1 MDVKD
6 SKPQNLQPTDAKE
19 ENPKSEG
26 ITPQG
31 TTSHKFGFVA
41 LVGRPNVGKST
52 LVNRLVG
59 QKVAIVSEK
68 PQTTRKRVTGILT
81 LDDSQIVFV
90 DTPGIHK
97 PKHRLG
103 KYMVTVAQKTF
114 EEVDVILFVTRAD
127 KALCPEDKE
136 IAAKLRKS
144 KVPQI
149 IALNMMDLVE
159 TPTLLPLIDA
169 FHRLCPEAEI
179 VPISALR
186 GTNVDR
192 VLQVIKK
199 YLPEGP
205 AHYPPEA
212 FTDQPEQFIVA
223 EIIREKM
230 LERLRDEVPHSVGVK
245 VEEWREEE
253 EKPLYI
259 RATIYVEKESQ
270 KPIIIGRGGKEL
282 KEIGKAARVEIEF
295 LLGVSV
301 YLELWVKVRKAWRN
315 DELSLRML
323 GYDQRNPGGL

>member
-1 MDVKD
+1 MRPENVESNSVKPED
-6 SKPQNLQPTDAKE
+6 SEPE
-19 ENPKSEG
+19 
-26 ITPQG
+26 G
-31 TTSHKFGFVA
+31 TTPHKFGFVA

-59 QKVAIVSEK
+59 QKVAIVSRK
-68 PQTTRKRVTGILT
+68 PQTTRNRITGILT
-81 LDDSQIVFV
+81 LDNSQIVFV

-97 PKHRLG
+97 PRHRLG
-103 KYMVTVAQKTF
+103 KYMVTVAQKTL
-114 EEVDVILFVTRAD
+114 EEVDIILFVTRAD
-127 KALCPEDKE
+127 KALTPEDE
-136 IAAKLRKS
+136 ETAGQVRKS

-149 IALNMMDLVE
+149 VALNMIDLVE
-159 TPTLLPLIDA
+159 TPRLLPLIEA
-169 FHRLCPEAEI
+169 FHHLCPEAEI

-192 VLQVIKK
+192 LLEVIEKH
-199 YLPEGP
+199 LPEGP

-212 FTDQPEQFIVA
+212 FTDRPEQFVVA

-230 LERLRDEVPHSVGVK
+230 LERLKDEVPHSVGVK

-270 KPIIIGRGGKEL
+270 KPIVIGRGGKQL
-282 KEIGKAARVEIEF
+282 KEIGKAARLEIEF
-295 LLGVSV
+295 LLGVGV
-301 YLELWVKVRKAWRN
+301 YLEVWVKVRKSWRN

-323 GYDQRNPGGL
+323 GYDERNPGGL

>member
-1 MDVKD
+1 MEPNGIGKH
-6 SKPQNLQPTDAKE
+6 NLNGKSLNGAE
-19 ENPKSEG
+19 ENPKPEG
-26 ITPQG
+26 ATP
-31 TTSHKFGFVA
+31 HKFGFVA

-68 PQTTRKRVTGILT
+68 PQTTRNRVTGILT

-90 DTPGIHK
+90 DTPGIHR
-97 PKHRLG
+97 PRHRLG
-103 KYMVTVAQKTF
+103 KYMVTVAQKTL

-127 KALCPEDKE
+127 KALCPEDEE
-136 IAAKLRKS
+136 IAEKVRRS

-179 VPISALR
+179 VPVSALR

-192 VLQVIKK
+192 LLEVIKRC
-199 YLPEGP
+199 LPEGP
-205 AHYPPEA
+205 AHYPPGA

-230 LERLRDEVPHSVGVK
+230 LERLRDEVPHSVGVR

-253 EKPLYI
+253 EKPIYI

-282 KEIGKAARVEIEF
+282 KEIGKAARLEIEF
-295 LLGVSV
+295 LLGVGV
-301 YLELWVKVRKAWRN
+301 YLELWVKVRKGWRN
-315 DELSLRML
+315 DESTLRML
-323 GYDQRNPGGL
+323 GYDQRNPGGS